1 MTRTVHRILSGG
13 GAGAK
18 TVYYQ
23 TRPGGPKLSQPLCSH
38 HDCPNEILSAKRKME
53 YAKRMAKMEVE
64 VAQLQK
70 KQKDIKRQRQEMELK
85 FQLSTW
91 KSAEPLLTPSP
102 PLFKTKRQ
110 KTSPAAPDCDCEFVF
125 SCPSSKRKGDHS
137 FKARLSS
144 TDTSCNPDLFR
155 RFIFKAV
162 FDCRSKLVSTASVDT
177 FTKVISSRRSEV
189 FRAKLYPIKHDE
201 KDYNRF
207 IEKYAKEILFWK
219 VAEKV
224 WVYAIPPFVLSQLD
238 TRMRIVLVKQG

>member
-1 MTRTVHRILSGG
+1 MLFVLDRNCGG
-13 GAGAK
+13 NFDGVATK
-18 TVYYQ
+18 
-23 TRPGGPKLSQPLCSH
+23 
-38 HDCPNEILSAKRKME
+38 E
-53 YAKRMAKMEVE
+53 MAPTDLV
-64 VAQLQK
+64 
-70 KQKDIKRQRQEMELK
+70 KDSR
-85 FQLSTW
+85 S
-91 KSAEPLLTPSP
+91 
-102 PLFKTKRQ
+102 
-110 KTSPAAPDCDCEFVF
+110 
-125 SCPSSKRKGDHS
+125 GDHS

-189 FRAKLYPIKHDE
+189 FRAKLYPNKHDE